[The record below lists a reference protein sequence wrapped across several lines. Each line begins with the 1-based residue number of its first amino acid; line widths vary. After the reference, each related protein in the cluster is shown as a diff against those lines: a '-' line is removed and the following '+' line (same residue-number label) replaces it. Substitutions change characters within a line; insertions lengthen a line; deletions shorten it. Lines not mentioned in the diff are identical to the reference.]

1 MEIQILFYFSLI
13 YIVIMMLIDF
23 WIFGHILRKEFVN
36 LRGLLFLISLTLIMS
51 SESLS
56 IAYIVVLHNSFLVE
70 PISLGIAFLPMILSF
85 FVKSETVSVRR
96 NLKLSAILSVALL
109 VDEVSMGYLYGSF
122 SPQPNPILTAVDN
135 PAFGLMMLGDGIY
148 FMAISRTKSVVDWS
162 LTTFALSMAF
172 MPSLYRVAGVEL
184 ITSLMSSLIM
194 IVNIVMLYVTEM
206 RQTTLRGQL
215 VSISLALFDFVMML
229 GLSFF
234 AGFNDLYVITLAMLM
249 SMVWYFFLIFFNVP
263 SSRIQMKLRYPFLFL
278 VLVNLAELAMG
289 FGESVLG
296 FNLTNAIFS
305 SSVMHHDMSMSHS
318 GTAMRSPFTN
328 PFWWLFP
335 INPLT
340 MTEMYLRKGFLIS
353 LFMTPFMLVMSTT
366 MSPFYV
372 IMMGAEMSFL
382 VYQRYKRVKS
392 RYLRNWT
399 LAILVGVPIFVV
411 LIPYYTNFYVFGMS
425 GMIFPVTLT
434 TFALSLGVIVVASI
448 LFGRGSYCN
457 LVCMSA
463 HMFSNIFYEQ
473 FQAKTSSKIW
483 EYARWILMIPMF
495 LFFGLYVMQELHGV
509 NFPLDP
515 LNLYGMFTLNYVWWF
530 FYFLT
535 PIFGTYSCARQ
546 GWCGFG
552 TFTGIFNKVLF
563 RIRAKNLETCRTC
576 STKSCDSS
584 CPLKIPVSQDIIRQG
599 YTNRVSCV
607 GCARCVEACPH
618 ENLEV
623 RNILSL
629 LK

>member
-1 MEIQILFYFSLI
+1 MTIQILFDFSVI

-23 WIFGHILRKEFVN
+23 WIFGYVLRKEFVN
-36 LRGLLFLISLTLIMS
+36 LKAILFLISVTLIMS
-51 SESLS
+51 SESVS
-56 IAYIVVLHNSFLVE
+56 IAYIAVLHGSLFME
-70 PISLGIAFLPMILSF
+70 PVTLSVAFTPMLLSLL
-85 FVKSETVSVRR
+85 VKSERVSVRR
-96 NLKLSAILSVALL
+96 SLRLSAILSIALL

-122 SPQPNPILTAVDN
+122 APQPNPILTAVDN
-135 PAFGLMMLGDGIY
+135 PAFGLMMLGDGVY

-184 ITSLMSSLIM
+184 VTSLMSSLIM
-194 IVNIVMLYVTEM
+194 IVNIVMLYIIEM

-234 AGFNDLYVITLAMLM
+234 AGFNDLYVITLAMLI

-305 SSVMHHDMSMSHS
+305 SSVMHHGTSMSHS
-318 GTAMRSPFTN
+318 GMAMRSPFTN

-340 MTEMYLRKGFLIS
+340 MTEMYLHKGFLIS

-425 GMIFPVTLT
+425 GMIFPVTLA

-483 EYARWILMIPMF
+483 EYARRILMIPMF
-495 LFFGLYVMQELHGV
+495 LFLGLYVMQELHGV

-515 LNLYGMFTLNYVWWF
+515 LNFYGMFTLNYVWWF

-563 RIRAKNLETCRTC
+563 KIRAKNLETCRTC
-576 STKSCDSS
+576 STKNCDSS
-584 CPLKIPVSQDIIRQG
+584 CPVKIPVSQDIIRQG

-607 GCARCVEACPH
+607 GCARCVEVCPH